1 MIFSKSSDSYAKWK
15 LKKAGL
21 RHHILDV
28 DNYTF
33 SYWDSGSKIK
43 PVYFL
48 FHGYGTPTH
57 LQWFQQVKMLSKTH
71 RIILPNLLYFGST
84 MKGEKKYRTED
95 QVEAMSILLKEL
107 KIDSLILGGYS
118 YGGIVA
124 AELALKEKNKIKM
137 LTIFSSPLKFFNKED
152 SASILVKGKTKNIP
166 ELLVPPNIE
175 VATKFIKLLQYSE
188 RRIPK
193 FIIKNFYENLFQ
205 DEQKNSNYRALLSDL
220 LSKMDYFKN
229 QDYTFN
235 YPVLLIWG
243 ENDELIPKR
252 IGIELKDYFTSSELH
267 IIPKAGHLLNIEQK
281 RKFNTVLHEF
291 LIRYTH

>member
-33 SYWDSGSKIK
+33 SYWDSGSKNK

-71 RIILPNLLYFGST
+71 RIILPNLLYFGSI

-137 LTIFSSPLKFFNKED
+137 LTIFSSPLKFFSKED
-152 SASILVKGKTKNIP
+152 SANILVKGKTKNIP

-252 IGIELKDYFTSSELH
+252 IGIELKDYFISSELH